1 MRSLKTL
8 KLVLISM
15 LVMMILAGCSDASK
29 QEWAYIHE
37 PGVTIL
43 TLYDNGKAEYKD
55 HRYTYTLENDYLTLT
70 DKEGYEIG
78 MRFVPDGDTMLLYET
93 AVYEYTGE
101 GEPDGIIGFWQEV
114 DGNLSFEFTDKGTF
128 REDYYSPG
136 YYVNDEEQGMI
147 QLIYND
153 MYPDTF
159 IYYHIDGKI
168 LTVEYPWPVVPTEKD

>member
-1 MRSLKTL
+1 MKSLKTL
-8 KLVLISM
+8 KLVLISLLGIM
-15 LVMMILAGCSDASK
+15 LLAGCGSSK

-43 TLYDNGKAEYKD
+43 TLSDNGKAEFKGEK
-55 HRYTYTLENDYLTLT
+55 YTYTLENDYLTLT
-70 DKEGYEIG
+70 DKDGNELG
-78 MRFVPDGDTMLLYET
+78 MRFVPDGEDRMFLYEP

-101 GEPDGIIGFWQEV
+101 GQPNGLIGFWQEV

-136 YYVNDEEQGMI
+136 YYVVDEENGVI

-153 MYPDTF
+153 M
-159 IYYHIDGKI
+159 
-168 LTVEYPWPVVPTEKD
+168 

>member
-1 MRSLKTL
+1 MKSLKTL
-8 KLVLISM
+8 KLVLISLMGIM
-15 LVMMILAGCSDASK
+15 LMAGCSKATK

-37 PGVTIL
+37 PGETVL
-43 TLYDNGKAEYKD
+43 TLSDNGKAEFKGVK
-55 HRYTYTLENDYLTLT
+55 YTYTLENDYLTLT
-70 DKEGYEIG
+70 DKDGNEIG
-78 MRFVPDGDTMLLYET
+78 MRFVPDGDRMFLYEP

-114 DGNLSFEFTDKGTF
+114 GGNLSFEFTDKGTF

-136 YYVNDEEQGMI
+136 YYVVDEEQGMI

-159 IYYHIDGKI
+159 IYYHLDGNI
-168 LTVEYPWPVVPTEKD
+168 LTVEYPWPMVPTEK